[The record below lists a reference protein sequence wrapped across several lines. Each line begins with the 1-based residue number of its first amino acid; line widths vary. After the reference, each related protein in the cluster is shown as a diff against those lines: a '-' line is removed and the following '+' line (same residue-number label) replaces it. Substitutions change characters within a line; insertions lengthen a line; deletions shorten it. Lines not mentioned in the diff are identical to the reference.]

1 MKRKRI
7 VLLIF
12 ILVCLVLGLIG
23 CSQEPDDD
31 VGLKVYTSFYT
42 MYDFTSKLAGDKV
55 SVHNM
60 VPAGVDV
67 HDWEPAASDIVDL
80 ERADMFV
87 YNGAGMEHW
96 VEDVL
101 KTLENKDLVIV
112 QASMGIDLLENG
124 EDYHEAHDHE
134 QDHDHGDFDPHVW
147 LDPQN
152 AKIQMEN
159 IAAGLIEVDPGNKDY
174 YKANLEKYTKELEKL
189 DDEFS
194 TTISAL
200 SRKDLVVSHQ
210 AFSYLCKA
218 YGLNQLAV
226 DGISPESEPNP
237 ARMAEIIDF
246 VQANDVKVI
255 FFEELASP
263 KLAKTIS
270 DATGAEVDVLNPLE
284 GLSEDEITSKE
295 DYFSVMRKNL
305 AAIKRALQ

>member
-194 TTISAL
+194 TTISAFG
-200 SRKDLVVSHQ
+200 RKDLVVSHQ

-284 GLSEDEITSKE
+284 GLSEDELASKE